1 MKILVVDDDAAI
13 RRVIHRVLRTEFGAD
28 VVEAED
34 GVDALERLQS
44 ERVDLVILDLHMRVI
59 DGVSTL
65 EAIRRADAFAD
76 LPVVLVTGAVNQDNA
91 LRLRALKPLGAIVKP
106 FTPALLQERL
116 HQFIDPLPLDSGAR
130 QITGAGR

>member
-13 RRVIHRVLRTEFGAD
+13 RRVIHRVLRSECGAE
-28 VVEAED
+28 VAEAEP
-34 GVDALERLQS
+34 GVDALERLHT
-44 ERVDLVILDLHMRVI
+44 ERFDLVILDLHMRVI

-65 EAIRRADAFAD
+65 EAIRRAESLAD

-91 LRLRALKPLGAIVKP
+91 QRLRALKPLGAIVKP

-116 HQFIDPLPLDSGAR
+116 HQFIDLLPLESDAR
-130 QITGAGR
+130 QTTGAGR